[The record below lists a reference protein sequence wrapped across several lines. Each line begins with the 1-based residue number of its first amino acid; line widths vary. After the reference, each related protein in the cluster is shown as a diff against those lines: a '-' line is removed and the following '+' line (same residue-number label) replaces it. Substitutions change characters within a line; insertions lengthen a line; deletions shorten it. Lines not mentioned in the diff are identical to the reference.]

1 MNLCT
6 DAYRSTAID
15 GAGASAGRLLQARLQ
30 LLVLALTLAALL
42 PLAAGFAG
50 GVRAPRF
57 LHPYAQFQVQHQHQH
72 ASGQSSCSQLH
83 ADYRYGDAGRQAQL
97 SGQGQPS
104 ASVSGSGSGDLTP
117 KLNGQYQG
125 RPRPSKHATTSR
137 ERARNLDRVLLLFR
151 DSGDTAD
158 GGVDCGDRRDSVG
171 SRDGR
176 EGSQQGNAAA
186 GVEGG
191 QDGGAKVDRNRY
203 PTLTD
208 INHAIITAG
217 RLGRVTEAMEIFTQM
232 PCLGY
237 TPDLMSYNNILW
249 CTGNAK
255 RVEESKRIF
264 QALAKHP
271 YLKPNV
277 YTYGSLMH
285 GFARSKSFKQAL
297 FYLDDMT
304 ARGVLPNQVVVSS
317 AMEACAE
324 AGKHREA
331 LSVMERMTALGLK
344 PDVTMINTAIKACS
358 LAGAME
364 EADLLAA
371 SLREYGSMDLHTYH
385 TLMMGNTKLGRHQR
399 VLVLY
404 FEALDSS
411 ARLDGGIYSL
421 AMLGA
426 LNCQLFQQVPRIADK
441 ARAGGVQLTEASYT
455 ILIQAYAELGGID
468 QAVQCL
474 DLMQSEGLRP
484 NAITYAAAM
493 AACRDR
499 PAAVVELLARMQA
512 EAVVPNTIVLTSAI
526 NALARGGG
534 EYTDRA
540 YALMLDMEQHGPE
553 PNIYTYNSIIR
564 AFAEAGRLP
573 EAMSTLRSIELR
585 GLKPDRYT
593 FTTLLMAC
601 GRTNSSEPV
610 EAIMETMKMAGI
622 VPDEIA
628 YGAAMDAHRR
638 AGNSLKAVA
647 CLNEMRRYNLQPSAA
662 HYNLVIRTLRA
673 EGYVDKMFRM
683 VMTMSLKEGVRVNGN
698 TFELVIEALLE
709 TCKWK
714 ESLQLIRAMDK
725 LEFRPSLQVCVQLVE
740 VLEQA
745 REYKAVLAMYK
756 YMERQGYDFY
766 ENAILNGVFK
776 RLVKVA
782 SLGARADLRK
792 AAPLDSFLTEDLLG
806 LGHSLGEKLDGK
818 GDFPLIVNQAR
829 PKGNSVQN

>member
-1 MNLCT
+1 
-6 DAYRSTAID
+6 
-15 GAGASAGRLLQARLQ
+15 
-30 LLVLALTLAALL
+30 
-42 PLAAGFAG
+42 
-50 GVRAPRF
+50 
-57 LHPYAQFQVQHQHQH
+57 
-72 ASGQSSCSQLH
+72 
-83 ADYRYGDAGRQAQL
+83 
-97 SGQGQPS
+97 
-104 ASVSGSGSGDLTP
+104 
-117 KLNGQYQG
+117 
-125 RPRPSKHATTSR
+125 
-137 ERARNLDRVLLLFR
+137 
-151 DSGDTAD
+151 
-158 GGVDCGDRRDSVG
+158 
-171 SRDGR
+171 
-176 EGSQQGNAAA
+176 
-186 GVEGG
+186 
-191 QDGGAKVDRNRY
+191 
-203 PTLTD
+203 
-208 INHAIITAG
+208 
-217 RLGRVTEAMEIFTQM
+217 
-232 PCLGY
+232 
-237 TPDLMSYNNILW
+237 
-249 CTGNAK
+249 
-255 RVEESKRIF
+255 
-264 QALAKHP
+264 
-271 YLKPNV
+271 
-277 YTYGSLMH
+277 
-285 GFARSKSFKQAL
+285 
-297 FYLDDMT
+297 
-304 ARGVLPNQVVVSS
+304 
-317 AMEACAE
+317 
-324 AGKHREA
+324 
-331 LSVMERMTALGLK
+331 
-344 PDVTMINTAIKACS
+344 
-358 LAGAME
+358 ME
-364 EADLLAA
+364 EADALAA

-404 FEALDSS
+404 NEALDSS

-426 LNCQLFQQVPRIADK
+426 LNCQLFQQVRPPPPSHIPPPHLFADMIPSYPLILASSQTFPQVPRIADK
-441 ARAGGVQLTEASYT
+441 ARAGGVQLTEARYT

-484 NAITYAAAM
+484 NVITYAAAM

-499 PAAVVELLARMQA
+499 PTAVVQLLARMHS
-512 EAVVPNTIVLTSAI
+512 EAVTPNTIVLTSAI

-540 YALMLDMEQHGPE
+540 YALMLDMEQNGPE

-573 EAMSTLRSIELR
+573 EAMATLRSIELR

-709 TCKWK
+709 TSKWK

-766 ENAILNGVFK
+766 ENTILNGVFK

-792 AAPLDSFLTEDLLG
+792 AAPLDSFLTEDALG
-806 LGHSLGEKLDGK
+806 LGLGEKADGK
-818 GDFPLIVNQAR
+818 GDLLSTSMANQAR
-829 PKGNSVQN
+829 PKGQIVQN